1 MRRIDSGLFGP
12 DEFRNGHFV
21 AETRLLERR
30 RSEGPDA
37 DAKRRVRFS
46 RDHRDGRHRAEP
58 DRPDRRVER
67 HLVGVAERLELILE
81 PGDVADRLQVGD
93 SVFWTLFAI
102 LLVLLAVIP
111 EIADFF
117 GHIFGI
123 LSTVNLVYL
132 VIITILIYRVF
143 SLTLRISEMDGKL
156 KELARKIALE
166 EADKRNSERH

>member
-1 MRRIDSGLFGP
+1 MSLAF
-12 DEFRNGHFV
+12 
-21 AETRLLERR
+21 RLL
-30 RSEGPDA
+30 
-37 DAKRRVRFS
+37 
-46 RDHRDGRHRAEP
+46 
-58 DRPDRRVER
+58 
-67 HLVGVAERLELILE
+67 LII
-81 PGDVADRLQVGD
+81 GAFAAFYVMIRNIRKSRLQVGD

-156 KELARKIALE
+156 TELARKIALE